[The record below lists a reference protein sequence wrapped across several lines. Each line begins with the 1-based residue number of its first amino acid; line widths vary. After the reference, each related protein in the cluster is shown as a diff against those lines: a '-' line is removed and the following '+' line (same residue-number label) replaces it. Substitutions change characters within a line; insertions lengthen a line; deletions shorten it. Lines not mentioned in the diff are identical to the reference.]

1 MDVSAWYKYINT
13 NLCLCLVAREPEL
26 TWTCLRQGPLVI
38 IAAPKGLH
46 CNSLTCFHSLDFNDE
61 VPLFEG
67 KNKRVSL
74 TRLTLVISACFSSR
88 VVSAS

>member
-1 MDVSAWYKYINT
+1 MDVSVWYKYIDT

-46 CNSLTCFHSLDFNDE
+46 CT
-61 VPLFEG
+61 PLS
-67 KNKRVSL
+67 RVFIL
-74 TRLTLVISACFSSR
+74 LTLTMRFLSLKGRTKECL
-88 VVSAS
+88 